1 MNNLRPVGIIGTG
14 KYVPEKI
21 LTNSDL
27 EKMVDTNDE
36 WIVSRTGIKE
46 RHIAAPDQA
55 TSDLAYEAAIKALES
70 AGMTGSDLDLIIV
83 ATITPDSSFPSTA
96 CILQDKLGAKGAAAF
111 DLSAA
116 CSGFVY
122 GLASA
127 TSFIQSGMYNNALV
141 IGADCLSRITD
152 YTDRNTC
159 VLFGDGAGAVVV
171 GEVPEGRGFK
181 AFDLGAEGSGG
192 SLLQMEGGG
201 SRLPA
206 TAETVENKKHYINMN
221 GREVFKFAVRVMGTA
236 TIEVLRKAGMERTD
250 VDLFVPHQANIRIIQ
265 SAMQRLELPEEKVVV
280 NVDKYANTSA
290 ASIPLA
296 LVEAAEEG
304 RMKAGDT
311 VLMVG
316 FGGGLTWG
324 HRYSFGKIDI
334 WEMNEMGKIAFVFP
348 GQGSQAVGMAKDAYE
363 SVPAATEI
371 FRTADETLGF
381 SLSNLVFEGPETELK
396 QTSNTQPAL
405 LTASIALLEAFKE
418 KGIQPDYTAGHSLGE
433 YSALVAAGVL
443 SFADAVSTVRARGQ
457 YMEQAVP
464 GGQGAMAAVLGADRE
479 ALGVLCRD
487 VSESGHAVELANI
500 NCPGQIVISGV
511 KEGVAAVAE
520 RVKEAGGKRAIALE
534 VSGPFHS
541 SLMKG
546 AAEKLAE
553 KLKTVTF
560 SPAAVPVVANVTAR
574 PAEDGQVQDLL
585 TAQVYSPVL
594 WEDSVTWLIEQGV
607 DTFIEI
613 GSGSVLTGLIKKQ
626 IKP

>member
-36 WIVSRTGIKE
+36 WILSRTGIKE
-46 RHIAAPDQA
+46 RHIAAPEQA

-181 AFDLGAEGSGG
+181 AFDLGAEGAGG

-324 HRYSFGKIDI
+324 
-334 WEMNEMGKIAFVFP
+334 A
-348 GQGSQAVGMAKDAYE
+348 
-363 SVPAATEI
+363 
-371 FRTADETLGF
+371 
-381 SLSNLVFEGPETELK
+381 
-396 QTSNTQPAL
+396 
-405 LTASIALLEAFKE
+405 
-418 KGIQPDYTAGHSLGE
+418 
-433 YSALVAAGVL
+433 
-443 SFADAVSTVRARGQ
+443 
-457 YMEQAVP
+457 
-464 GGQGAMAAVLGADRE
+464 
-479 ALGVLCRD
+479 
-487 VSESGHAVELANI
+487 
-500 NCPGQIVISGV
+500 
-511 KEGVAAVAE
+511 
-520 RVKEAGGKRAIALE
+520 
-534 VSGPFHS
+534 
-541 SLMKG
+541 
-546 AAEKLAE
+546 
-553 KLKTVTF
+553 
-560 SPAAVPVVANVTAR
+560 
-574 PAEDGQVQDLL
+574 
-585 TAQVYSPVL
+585 
-594 WEDSVTWLIEQGV
+594 
-607 DTFIEI
+607 
-613 GSGSVLTGLIKKQ
+613 SVLVW
-626 IKP
+626 

>member
-1 MNNLRPVGIIGTG
+1 MNNLRPVGVIGTG

-36 WIVSRTGIKE
+36 WIVSRTGIRE

-55 TSDLAYEAAIKALES
+55 TSDLAYEAAVKALET
-70 AGMTGSDLDLIIV
+70 AGMTGGDLDLIIV

-122 GLASA
+122 GLAAA

-141 IGADCLSRITD
+141 IGADTLSRITD

-159 VLFGDGAGAVVV
+159 VLFGDGAGAVIL

-181 AFDLGAEGSGG
+181 SFDLGAEGAGG
-192 SLLQMEGGG
+192 SLLKLEGGG

-206 TAETVENKKHYINMN
+206 SEDTIANKQHYIYMN

-236 TIEVLRKAGMERTD
+236 TVDVLEKAGLDRTD

-296 LVEAAEEG
+296 LVEAAEQG
-304 RMKAGDT
+304 RMKEGDT

-324 HRYSFGKIDI
+324 
-334 WEMNEMGKIAFVFP
+334 A
-348 GQGSQAVGMAKDAYE
+348 
-363 SVPAATEI
+363 
-371 FRTADETLGF
+371 
-381 SLSNLVFEGPETELK
+381 
-396 QTSNTQPAL
+396 
-405 LTASIALLEAFKE
+405 
-418 KGIQPDYTAGHSLGE
+418 
-433 YSALVAAGVL
+433 
-443 SFADAVSTVRARGQ
+443 
-457 YMEQAVP
+457 
-464 GGQGAMAAVLGADRE
+464 
-479 ALGVLCRD
+479 
-487 VSESGHAVELANI
+487 
-500 NCPGQIVISGV
+500 
-511 KEGVAAVAE
+511 
-520 RVKEAGGKRAIALE
+520 
-534 VSGPFHS
+534 
-541 SLMKG
+541 
-546 AAEKLAE
+546 
-553 KLKTVTF
+553 
-560 SPAAVPVVANVTAR
+560 
-574 PAEDGQVQDLL
+574 
-585 TAQVYSPVL
+585 
-594 WEDSVTWLIEQGV
+594 
-607 DTFIEI
+607 
-613 GSGSVLTGLIKKQ
+613 SVLVW
-626 IKP
+626 